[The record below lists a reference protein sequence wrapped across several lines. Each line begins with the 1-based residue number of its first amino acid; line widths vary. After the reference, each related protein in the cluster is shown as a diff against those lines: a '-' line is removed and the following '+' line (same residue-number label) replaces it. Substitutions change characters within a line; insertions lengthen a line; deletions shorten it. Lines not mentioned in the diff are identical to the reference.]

1 MYRALKE
8 YVITGVKTTLPFYQE
23 LIEDEVFIGGN
34 FDTGFMNTYKQN
46 K

>member
-23 LIEDEVFIGGN
+23 LIEDKTFISGV
-34 FDTGFMNTYKQN
+34 FDTGFMETYKQD
-46 K
+46 